1 MYNEVIQFHQ
11 VITSFFFYFILSAVL
26 QGLLEFLLPIV
37 AVAIIS
43 VLVSWAK
50 LLWVKAKS
58 WNPDTTYL
66 LEEAAKVA
74 VTAAEQAG
82 AAKLI
87 SDKKAYAMDIA
98 ERWLAEHGIHLDIEL
113 IDAAVE
119 AAVYKQFNSA
129 KSVK

>member
-1 MYNEVIQFHQ
+1 MENNV
-11 VITSFFFYFILSAVL
+11 ILSAVL

-50 LLWVKAKS
+50 LLWQKARL
-58 WNPDTTYL
+58 WNPDATDL

-87 SDKKAYAMDIA
+87 SDKKVYAMDIA
-98 ERWLAEHGIHLDIEL
+98 ERWLEQHGIMLDIEL
-113 IDAAVE
+113 IDAAIE
-119 AAVYKQFNSA
+119 AAVYRQFNSD

>member
-1 MYNEVIQFHQ
+1 MYNEVIQFNQ
-11 VITSFFFYFILSAVL
+11 EITAMENNVILSAVL
-26 QGLLEFLLPIV
+26 QGLLEFLLPIAV
-37 AVAIIS
+37 VAIIS
-43 VLVSWAK
+43 AIVSWAR
-50 LLWVKAKS
+50 LLWAKAKS
-58 WNPDTTYL
+58 WNPDATDL

-87 SDKKAYAMDIA
+87 SDKKVYAMDIA
-98 ERWLAEHGIHLDIEL
+98 ERWLEQHGIHLDIEL

>member
-1 MYNEVIQFHQ
+1 MENNI
-11 VITSFFFYFILSAVL
+11 ILSAVL
-26 QGLLEFLLPIV
+26 QGLLEFLLPIA

-43 VLVSWAK
+43 AVVSWAR
-50 LLWVKAKS
+50 LAWERAKS
-58 WNPDTTYL
+58 WNGDATDL
-66 LEEAAKVA
+66 LEEAARVA

-82 AAKLI
+82 AAYLI
-87 SDKKAYAMDIA
+87 NDKKAYAMDIA

>member
-1 MYNEVIQFHQ
+1 METNI
-11 VITSFFFYFILSAVL
+11 ILSAVL
-26 QGLLEFLLPIV
+26 QSLLEFLLPIV
-37 AVAIIS
+37 AVAVIGA
-43 VLVSWAK
+43 LVSWAK
-50 LLWVKAKS
+50 LLWEKAKS
-58 WNPDTTYL
+58 WNGDATTL
-66 LEEAAKVA
+66 LAEAAKVA

-87 SDKKAYAMDIA
+87 SDKKVYAMDIA

>member
-1 MYNEVIQFHQ
+1 MENNI
-11 VITSFFFYFILSAVL
+11 ILSAVL
-26 QGLLEFLLPIV
+26 QGLLEFLLPIA

-43 VLVSWAK
+43 AIVSWAK
-50 LLWVKAKS
+50 LLWAKAQS
-58 WNPDTTYL
+58 WNPDTTDL

-87 SDKKAYAMDIA
+87 SDKKVYAMSVA
-98 ERWLAEHGIHLDIEL
+98 EKWLEQHGIYLDIEL
-113 IDAAVE
+113 IDAAIE

>member
-11 VITSFFFYFILSAVL
+11 EITAMENNVILSAVL

-50 LLWVKAKS
+50 LLWQKARL
-58 WNPDTTYL
+58 WNPDATDL

-113 IDAAVE
+113 IDAAIE
-119 AAVYKQFNSA
+119 AAVYKQFNSD
-129 KSVK
+129 KTVK

>member
-1 MYNEVIQFHQ
+1 MENNI
-11 VITSFFFYFILSAVL
+11 ILSAVL

-43 VLVSWAK
+43 ALVSWAK
-50 LLWVKAKS
+50 LLWAKAQS
-58 WNPDTTYL
+58 WNPDTTDL
-66 LEEAAKVA
+66 LEEAAKIA

-87 SDKKAYAMDIA
+87 NDKKVYAMDVA
-98 ERWLAEHGIHLDIEL
+98 EKWLEQHGVHLDFEL
-113 IDAAVE
+113 IDAAIE
-119 AAVYKQFNSA
+119 AAVYEQFNTD

>member
-1 MYNEVIQFHQ
+1 MENNI
-11 VITSFFFYFILSAVL
+11 ILSAVL

-50 LLWVKAKS
+50 LLWAKAKS

-87 SDKKAYAMDIA
+87 SDKKVYAMDIA

-113 IDAAVE
+113 IDAAIE
-119 AAVYKQFNSA
+119 AAVYRQFNSD
-129 KSVK
+129 KTVK

>member
-1 MYNEVIQFHQ
+1 MENNV
-11 VITSFFFYFILSAVL
+11 ILSAVL

-37 AVAIIS
+37 AVAVIGA
-43 VLVSWAK
+43 LVSWAK
-50 LLWVKAKS
+50 LLWEKAKS
-58 WNPDTTYL
+58 WNPDATDL

-98 ERWLAEHGIHLDIEL
+98 ERWLAEHGIMLDIEL
-113 IDAAVE
+113 IDAAIE
-119 AAVYKQFNSA
+119 AAVYRQFNSA

>member
-1 MYNEVIQFHQ
+1 MENNV
-11 VITSFFFYFILSAVL
+11 ILSAVL

-50 LLWVKAKS
+50 LLWQKAKS
-58 WNPDTTYL
+58 WNLDATYL

-82 AAKLI
+82 AAELI
-87 SDKKAYAMDIA
+87 EDKKSYAMDIA

-119 AAVYKQFNSA
+119 AAVYQQFNSD

>member
-1 MYNEVIQFHQ
+1 MENNI
-11 VITSFFFYFILSAVL
+11 ILSAVL

-50 LLWVKAKS
+50 LLWAKAQS
-58 WNPDTTYL
+58 WNPDTTDL

-82 AAKLI
+82 TAYLI
-87 SDKKAYAMDIA
+87 NDKKAYAMDIA

-113 IDAAVE
+113 IDAAIE

>member
-1 MYNEVIQFHQ
+1 MEANE
-11 VITSFFFYFILSAVL
+11 ILSAVV
-26 QGLLEFLLPIV
+26 QALLEFLLPIA

-43 VLVSWAK
+43 AIVSWAK
-50 LLWVKAKS
+50 LLWTKAKS
-58 WNPDTTYL
+58 WNPDATYL

-82 AAKLI
+82 AAYLI
-87 SDKKAYAMDIA
+87 NDKKAYAMDIA

-119 AAVYKQFNSA
+119 AAVYRQFNSEKPA
-129 KSVK
+129 EEK